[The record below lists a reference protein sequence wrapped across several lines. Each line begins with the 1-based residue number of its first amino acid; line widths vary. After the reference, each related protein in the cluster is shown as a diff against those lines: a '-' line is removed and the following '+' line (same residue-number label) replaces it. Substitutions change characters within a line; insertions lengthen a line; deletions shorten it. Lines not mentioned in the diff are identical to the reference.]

1 MNCVFLIMEEE
12 KDFFIQM
19 ETVFRLIFCDG
30 GNLTA
35 EHLPELRGCKN
46 YF

>member
-1 MNCVFLIMEEE
+1 MEKENDLI
-12 KDFFIQM
+12 IQM
-19 ETVFRLIFCDG
+19 EMIFRLIFCG
-30 GNLTA
+30 GGSLTE

>member
-12 KDFFIQM
+12 NDLIIQM
-19 ETVFRLIFCDG
+19 EMVFRLIFCGG
-30 GNLTA
+30 GNLTE